1 MRYGATDDV
10 TYESTL
16 AHSKNVFYCLTA
28 QQQNKSR
35 PGIIEFSELMKK
47 HKFSVTPKSLFDPG
61 GLPLQ
66 FTDRACFMKGL
77 RSWRTV
83 KKGKH
88 SWREKLTVIAV
99 DSDEKISTVIA
110 IYCMGIVNQLK
121 IGGGN
126 KTVSDL
132 ADQFVLKVITESSG
146 YGTLY
151 SHVSIR

>member
-1 MRYGATDDV
+1 M
-10 TYESTL
+10 
-16 AHSKNVFYCLTA
+16 
-28 QQQNKSR
+28 
-35 PGIIEFSELMKK
+35 
-47 HKFSVTPKSLFDPG
+47 
-61 GLPLQ
+61 
-66 FTDRACFMKGL
+66 
-77 RSWRTV
+77 
-83 KKGKH
+83 
-88 SWREKLTVIAV
+88 
-99 DSDEKISTVIA
+99 IA